1 MSTTR
6 TPRAAEFQ
14 ALSLISAAHLV
25 SHYHYLVLVPLF
37 PILKQTLGVGYVE
50 LGLVITV
57 YNITSGVAQTPMGY
71 VVDRFGARRTLIA
84 GLLLGGLVYISI
96 GLFPNYT
103 WMLVAAVLFG
113 IANSVY
119 HPADYS
125 ILGSVIDPPRLGR
138 AFSIHTFA
146 GYLGS
151 ALAPMTMLLMT
162 HLWGMQ
168 AAIIAAGLLGVAVA
182 VPLMFAGWLDKAQA
196 AHSAAGG
203 YAHVNLRGL
212 LTPAVL
218 SLVGFF
224 TLLSL
229 SSGALTNY
237 SAVALVSMY
246 GVTLSVANAALTAF
260 LFATAIGVLA
270 GGFIAD
276 ATTRHGDVAA
286 GGFGAAAVL
295 TLAVGSVDLGPVFL
309 VGAMGT
315 AGFLSGMISPSRDML
330 VRAASP
336 PGAFGRVFGIV
347 TTGFNIGGTIGPM
360 IGGWIMDHNLPR
372 WVFYSSVLFMALTA
386 TMGLA
391 SDWRARRREGRMVQ
405 GVAVKVQDNRGY
417 GRTERVPEPRISTVR
432 ETGFRGF
439 P

>member
-1 MSTTR
+1 MDQPNVTR
-6 TPRAAEFQ
+6 SAEWK
-14 ALSLISAAHLV
+14 ALGLISAAHMV
-25 SHYHYLVLVPLF
+25 SHFHYIVLIPLF
-37 PILKQTLGVGYVE
+37 PMLKAALGIGYVE
-50 LGLVITV
+50 LGLVITIF
-57 YNITSGVAQTPMGY
+57 NITSGVAQTPMGY
-71 VVDRFGARRTLIA
+71 VADRFGARRTLIG
-84 GLLLGGLVYISI
+84 GLLLGGLTYVSI
-96 GLFPNYT
+96 GLFPVYS
-103 WMLVAAVLFG
+103 WLLISAVLLG

-162 HLWGMQ
+162 HLWGMH
-168 AAIIAAGLLGVAVA
+168 AAIAIAGLFAIVVA
-182 VPLMFAGWLDKAQA
+182 VPLMFAGWLEGTQA
-196 AHSAAGG
+196 ARVPVGG
-203 YAHVNLRGL
+203 HAHVSLRGL

-224 TLLSL
+224 ALLSL

-246 GVTLSVANAALTAF
+246 GISFSVANAALTAF

-276 ATTRHGDVAA
+276 ATKRHGDVAA
-286 GGFGAAAVL
+286 AGFGAASVL
-295 TLAVGSVDLGPVFL
+295 ILAIGSVDLGPVFM

-386 TMGLA
+386 AMGLA
-391 SDWRARRREGRMVQ
+391 SEWRTRRREGRMLQ
-405 GVAVKVQDNRGY
+405 A
-417 GRTERVPEPRISTVR
+417 
-432 ETGFRGF
+432 
-439 P
+439 

>member
-1 MSTTR
+1 MQS
-6 TPRAAEFQ
+6 PRSLKAAEVK
-14 ALSLISAAHLV
+14 ALGLISSAHLV
-25 SHYHYLVLVPLF
+25 SHFHYLVLVPLF
-37 PILKQTLGVGYVE
+37 PLLKQTLGVGYVE

-71 VVDRFGARRTLIA
+71 VVDWLGARQTLIA
-84 GLLLGGLVYISI
+84 GLLLGGLAYISI
-96 GLFPNYT
+96 GLFPVYS
-103 WMLVAAVLFG
+103 WMLVAAVFFG
-113 IANSVY
+113 LANAVY
-119 HPADYS
+119 HPADYA
-125 ILGSVIDPPRLGR
+125 ILGSIIDPPRLGR

-151 ALAPMTMLLMT
+151 ALAPMTMLLMA
-162 HLWGMQ
+162 HLWGMNI
-168 AAIIAAGLLGVAVA
+168 AIIAAGLLGIAVA
-182 VPLMFAGWLDKAQA
+182 VPLMFAGWLDAAQT
-196 AHSAAGG
+196 AHIPAGG
-203 YAHVNLRGL
+203 HAKVNLRGL

-224 TLLSL
+224 TVLSL

-237 SAVALVSMY
+237 SAVALISLY

-276 ATTRHGDVAA
+276 ATKRHGDVAA

-295 TLAVGSVDLGPVFL
+295 ILAVGSVDLGPVLL
-309 VGAMGT
+309 VTAMGT

-372 WVFYSSVLFMALTA
+372 WVFYSSVLFMVMNAA
-386 TMGLA
+386 MGLT
-391 SDWRARRREGRMVQ
+391 SEWRTRRRDSRMVQ
-405 GVAVKVQDNRGY
+405 A
-417 GRTERVPEPRISTVR
+417 
-432 ETGFRGF
+432 
-439 P
+439 

>member
-1 MSTTR
+1 MQS
-6 TPRAAEFQ
+6 PRSLKAAEVK
-14 ALSLISAAHLV
+14 ALGLISSAHLV
-25 SHYHYLVLVPLF
+25 SHFHYLVLVPLF
-37 PILKQTLGVGYVE
+37 PLLKQTLGVGYVE

-71 VVDRFGARRTLIA
+71 VVDWLGARQTLIA
-84 GLLLGGLVYISI
+84 GLLLGGLAYISI
-96 GLFPNYT
+96 GLFPVYS
-103 WMLVAAVLFG
+103 WMLVAAVFFG
-113 IANSVY
+113 LANAVY
-119 HPADYS
+119 HPADYA
-125 ILGSVIDPPRLGR
+125 ILGSIIDPPRLGR

-151 ALAPMTMLLMT
+151 ALAPMTMLLMA
-162 HLWGMQ
+162 HLWGMNI
-168 AAIIAAGLLGVAVA
+168 AIIAAGLLGIAVA
-182 VPLMFAGWLDKAQA
+182 VPLMFAGWLDAAQT
-196 AHSAAGG
+196 AHIPAGG
-203 YAHVNLRGL
+203 HAKVNLRGL

-224 TLLSL
+224 TVLSL

-237 SAVALVSMY
+237 SAVALISLY

-276 ATTRHGDVAA
+276 ATKRHGDVAA

-295 TLAVGSVDLGPVFL
+295 ILAVGSVDLGPVLL
-309 VGAMGT
+309 VTAMGT

-372 WVFYSSVLFMALTA
+372 WVFYSSVLFMVMTA
-386 TMGLA
+386 AMGLT
-391 SDWRARRREGRMVQ
+391 SEWRTRRRDSRMVQ
-405 GVAVKVQDNRGY
+405 A
-417 GRTERVPEPRISTVR
+417 
-432 ETGFRGF
+432 
-439 P
+439 

>member
-1 MSTTR
+1 MDQQSVS
-6 TPRAAEFQ
+6 RAAEWK
-14 ALSLISAAHLV
+14 ALGLISAAHMV
-25 SHYHYLVLVPLF
+25 SHFHYIVLIPLF
-37 PILKQTLGVGYVE
+37 PMLKQALGIGYVE
-50 LGLVITV
+50 LGLVITIF
-57 YNITSGVAQTPMGY
+57 NITSGVAQTPMGY
-71 VVDRFGARRTLIA
+71 VADRFGARRTLIG
-84 GLLLGGLVYISI
+84 GLLLGGLTYISI
-96 GLFPNYT
+96 GLFPVYS
-103 WMLVAAVLFG
+103 WLLASAVLLG

-162 HLWGMQ
+162 HLWGMH
-168 AAIIAAGLLGVAVA
+168 AAIAVAGLFGVVVA
-182 VPLMFAGWLDKAQA
+182 VPLMFAGWLEGTQA
-196 AHSAAGG
+196 ARVPAGG
-203 YAHVNLRGL
+203 HAHVSLRGL

-224 TLLSL
+224 ALLSL

-246 GVTLSVANAALTAF
+246 GVSFSVANAALTAF

-276 ATTRHGDVAA
+276 ATKRHGDVAA
-286 GGFGAAAVL
+286 AGFGAASML
-295 TLAVGSVDLGPVFL
+295 IL
-309 VGAMGT
+309 AMGT

-386 TMGLA
+386 AMGLA
-391 SDWRARRREGRMVQ
+391 SEWRTRRREGRVVQ
-405 GVAVKVQDNRGY
+405 A
-417 GRTERVPEPRISTVR
+417 
-432 ETGFRGF
+432 
-439 P
+439 